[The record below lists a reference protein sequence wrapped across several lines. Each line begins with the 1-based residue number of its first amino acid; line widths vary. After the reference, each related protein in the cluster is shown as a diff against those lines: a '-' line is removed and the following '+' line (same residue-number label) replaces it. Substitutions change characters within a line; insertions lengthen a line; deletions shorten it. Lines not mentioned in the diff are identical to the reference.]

1 MELFFYITIMV
12 GLSVVLLIA
21 LFLYQAYLKKLEHK
35 TAREELKLQVK
46 KTELAIIEK
55 DSDRTE

>member
-21 LFLYQAYLKKLEHK
+21 LFFYQAYLKKLEHE

-55 DSDRTE
+55 TDDRAE